1 MTERR
6 TKIGHLCALI
16 TIVIWATTFISTKV
30 LLEDFSPVEIMF
42 YRFAAAY
49 LVLLLIRPKFLKF
62 KSWKEEGMFMTAGIC
77 GVTAFYLFQNTALT
91 YTFAS
96 NAAVLMS
103 ISPLFTALIS
113 HYIMKTEELRAQFF
127 VGFAVSIIGIIL
139 IAFNGNY
146 VLNLNPLGDILCIIC
161 GFIWAIY
168 SIIINRLGANAYD
181 DILVTRKVFFYGLL
195 FMVPILPIFN
205 FTPGIER
212 FASMPNLLNM
222 LFLGI
227 GASAICYISWN
238 YALKVLGALKTSV
251 YIYVIPGITIV
262 FSALVLRETITPVA
276 AAGIFF
282 ILFGLYLSE
291 KKTGAKVRR
300 ME

>member
-1 MTERR
+1 MTDRK
-6 TKIGHLCALI
+6 TKAGHLGALI
-16 TIVIWATTFISTKV
+16 TIIIWATTFISTKV
-30 LLEDFSPVEIMF
+30 LLLEFSPVEIMF
-42 YRFAAAY
+42 YRFAIAY
-49 LVLLLIRPKFLKF
+49 IVLLLIRPRFLKF
-62 KSWKEEGMFMTAGIC
+62 RSWNEEGLFMAAGVC

-91 YTFAS
+91 YTLAS

-103 ISPLFTALIS
+103 ISPLFTGLIS
-113 HYIMKTEELRAQFF
+113 HYYLKTEQLKAKFF
-127 VGFAVSIIGIIL
+127 IGFAVSIIGIAL

-146 VLNLNPLGDILCIIC
+146 VLSLNPIGDLLCVVC

-168 SIIINRLGANAYD
+168 SLIIKKISAAGYD

-195 FMVPILPIFN
+195 FMMPILPLFD
-205 FTPGIER
+205 FR
-212 FASMPNLLNM
+212 FGLSRFDSAPLVLNM

-227 GASAICYISWN
+227 GASALCYMTWN
-238 YALKVLGALKTSV
+238 YALKVLGAVRTSV

-262 FSALVLRETITPVA
+262 FSALVLHETITPIA

-291 KKTGAKVRR
+291 KKTVANQCTEG
-300 ME
+300 